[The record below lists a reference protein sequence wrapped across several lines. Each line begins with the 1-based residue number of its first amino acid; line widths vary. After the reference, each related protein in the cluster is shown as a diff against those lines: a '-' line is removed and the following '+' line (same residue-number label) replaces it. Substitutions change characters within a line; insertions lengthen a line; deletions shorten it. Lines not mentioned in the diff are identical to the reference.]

1 MSTRDAAIVALG
13 DAVRFESDGRDF
25 YMRAAEEAKD
35 PLAKSVFQALAED
48 EKDHVRR
55 VREIYEQL
63 KDKPGWPE
71 VGAMVARHSGVVDA
85 FELAASNLGGCVSA
99 DADAEEALRTAVEME
114 RKGPEFYRDRV
125 GNATC
130 EAEAE
135 CSRSLVVEDEMHLR
149 AIRDLLEQQV
159 G

>member
-13 DAVRFESDGRDF
+13 EAVKFESDGRDF
-25 YMRAAEEAKD
+25 YLRAAEASKD
-35 PLAKSVFQALAED
+35 PTAKSVFLALAED

-85 FELAASNLGGCVSA
+85 FEMAAANLRDSVA
-99 DADAEEALRTAVEME
+99 EDADAEAALRTAMEME
-114 RKGPEFYRDRV
+114 QKGLAFYRERLGKASCGAEAEFYR
-125 GNATC
+125 
-130 EAEAE
+130 
-135 CSRSLVVEDEMHLR
+135 SLVAEEEMHLR
-149 AIRDLLEQQV
+149 TIRGVLKQMV

>member
-1 MSTRDAAIVALG
+1 MSIRDAAIVALA
-13 DAVRFESDGRDF
+13 DAVKFESDGRDF
-25 YMRAAEEAKD
+25 YLRAAEKAEN
-35 PLAKSVFQALAED
+35 PLAKSVFLALADD

-85 FELAASNLGGCVSA
+85 FEVAAANLAGSVAA
-99 DADAEEALRTAVEME
+99 DADAEAALHTAVGME
-114 RKGPEFYRDRV
+114 QKGLAFYRERFGKASCDSEAEFYRTLV
-125 GNATC
+125 
-130 EAEAE
+130 AEE
-135 CSRSLVVEDEMHLR
+135 ELHLR
-149 AIRDLLEQQV
+149 TLRSVLEQLV